1 MHVLGAPGTLG
12 ADGTLGTL
20 GTLGTIGTFGTLGTL
35 GTLGTIGTL
44 GTLGTHMSHLP
55 RLAHSWRTWH
65 TWHAWHKWHTCP
77 ATAAITAITTAAI
90 TVVIIVII
98 VTAITTAA
106 ISAVKPGHQPNGQPN
121 MAMLYR
127 ACDVPLQKEFA
138 FVRTTQMYNAHD
150 SLELKAHALHSIA
163 EGSKFRSSHSRA
175 RRRARHTL
183 TRSEEWERTAQNRE
197 AHIAQVKLKAD
208 YVAVARH
215 PRRPPTPNPRQ
226 QGITKRPWEKLM
238 REWCFLLKG
247 LAREIGA
254 RTDTDDLHDVIH
266 RLESRRLDR
275 LHHWNGVVVYPRRG
289 TPNSWTPRATWT
301 DGDDEPM
308 NVWVN
313 VDDVVNDLNFNPVLG
328 EPLRVPP
335 LAFESKFP
343 IAPLRERFSSHQ
355 KTDGTIQVSTEEDW
369 HRRVAHRKEG
379 VSAIKRSEEYRCA
392 IMGLRLSKRARLWFA
407 CGSPM
412 PTEPDTL
419 DRTISK
425 REWEKRMVSWR
436 TALKLYWK
444 TVCMLLA
451 HFLSQQN
458 P

>member
-1 MHVLGAPGTLG
+1 MRGYSRTYYLRAHHFLLARLSANITLHLTELYCLRTQMSTSRQLVEGAHTRASGDHG
-12 ADGTLGTL
+12 ASSL
-20 GTLGTIGTFGTLGTL
+20 
-35 GTLGTIGTL
+35 
-44 GTLGTHMSHLP
+44 S
-55 RLAHSWRTWH
+55 AH
-65 TWHAWHKWHTCP
+65 
-77 ATAAITAITTAAI
+77 TA
-90 TVVIIVII
+90 
-98 VTAITTAA
+98 
-106 ISAVKPGHQPNGQPN
+106 
-121 MAMLYR
+121 
-127 ACDVPLQKEFA
+127 DVP
-138 FVRTTQMYNAHD
+138 
-150 SLELKAHALHSIA
+150 
-163 EGSKFRSSHSRA
+163 
-175 RRRARHTL
+175 L

-254 RTDTDDLHDVIH
+254 RTDTDDLHDVLH
-266 RLESRRLDR
+266 RLESRCLHR
-275 LHHWNGVVVYPRRG
+275 LHHWNCVVVYPRRG

-343 IAPLRERFSSHQ
+343 IAPLLHQ

-369 HRRVAHRKEG
+369 HRRLAHRREG

-407 CGSPM
+407 GGPPM
-412 PTEPDTL
+412 PTTPDPT
-419 DRTISK
+419 DRSLSK
-425 REWEKRMVSWR
+425 RAWEKQVQSWR
-436 TALKLYWK
+436 NVLKLYWK
-444 TVCMLLA
+444 PVCMLLA
-451 HFLSQQN
+451 QFLSQQN